1 MTGVSAETI
10 GFLMGG
16 LVLVLLV
23 LRVHIAMAMLLA
35 GGIGYALV
43 AGWSPLA
50 NYVKT
55 MAFARYSVYDLSVV
69 PLFLLMGN
77 IASRGGLSRRLFQAT
92 NAFLGHWRGGVAMS
106 AVGACAGFGAICGSS
121 LATAATMG
129 QVALPELRRYHYSP
143 ALATGAL
150 AAGGT
155 LGILIPP
162 SVVLV
167 IYAVLAEQNVAAMF
181 MAALLPGLL
190 AMAGYMAA
198 IALYVRVVP
207 GSGPAAP
214 RMDWPGRWKT
224 LRDVWPIVAVFVTV
238 IGGIYGGIFTPT
250 EAAAIGT
257 LATGALALVT
267 RELTWRGFL
276 QAAFDTAS
284 ATAMIFLI
292 LLGADLLNAFFA
304 LSQMPTA
311 VAQWVLNAGLPP
323 MLVLLAIIAIYLVLG
338 CVMDSLSMIL
348 LTIPIFLP
356 IVMGM
361 EYWGLNQ
368 TDKAIW
374 FGVLALM
381 VVEIGLIT
389 PPVGMNLFII
399 NSLARDVPM
408 KETYRGTVPFI
419 VSDLL
424 RTAVLV
430 LVPGL
435 SLWLVHAL
443 N

>member
-1 MTGVSAETI
+1 MSSESI
-10 GFLMGG
+10 GFLMGA

-23 LRVHIAMAMLLA
+23 LRVHIAISMLVA
-35 GGIGYALV
+35 GGLGYALV
-43 AGWSPLA
+43 AGIDPLFSYA
-50 NYVKT
+50 KT
-55 MAFARYSVYDLSVV
+55 MAFARYSMYDLSVV

-77 IASRGGLSRRLFQAT
+77 LASRGGLSRRLFQAT
-92 NAFLGHWRGGVAMS
+92 NAFLGHYRGGVAMS

-129 QVALPELRRYHYSP
+129 QVALPELRRYNYSP

-190 AMAGYMAA
+190 AMGGYMVA
-198 IALYVRVVP
+198 IAIYVRVSP

-214 RMDWPGRWKT
+214 RMNWAQRWQT
-224 LRDVWPIVAVFVTV
+224 IREVWPIVLVFVTV

-257 LATGALALVT
+257 MATGALALIT
-267 RELTWRGFL
+267 RELTLKGML

-311 VAQWVLNAGLPP
+311 TAEWVLGADLPP
-323 MLVLLAIIAIYLVLG
+323 MLVLLMIVLIYLVLG

-356 IVMGM
+356 IVMGLDF
-361 EYWGLNQ
+361 WGLGP

-399 NSLARDVPM
+399 NSLAKDVPM
-408 KETYRGTVPFI
+408 KETYKGTIPFI
-419 VSDLL
+419 LSDLV
-424 RTAVLV
+424 RTGILM

-435 SLWLVHAL
+435 SLWLVHML

>member
-1 MTGVSAETI
+1 MSSETI
-10 GFLMGG
+10 GFLMGA

-23 LRVHIAMAMLLA
+23 LRVHIAISMLVA
-35 GGIGYALV
+35 GGLGYALV
-43 AGWSPLA
+43 AGIDPLFSYA
-50 NYVKT
+50 KT
-55 MAFARYSVYDLSVV
+55 MAFARYSMYDLSVV

-77 IASRGGLSRRLFQAT
+77 LASRGGLSRRLFQAT
-92 NAFLGHWRGGVAMS
+92 NAFLGHYRGGVAMS

-129 QVALPELRRYHYSP
+129 QVALPELRRYNYSP

-190 AMAGYMAA
+190 AMGGYMVA
-198 IALYVRVVP
+198 IAIYVRVSP

-214 RMDWPGRWKT
+214 RMNWAQRWQT
-224 LRDVWPIVAVFVTV
+224 IREVWPIVLVFVTV

-257 LATGALALVT
+257 MATGALALIT
-267 RELTWRGFL
+267 RELTLKGML

-311 VAQWVLNAGLPP
+311 TAEWVLGADLPP
-323 MLVLLAIIAIYLVLG
+323 MLVLLMIVLIYLVLG

-356 IVMGM
+356 IVMGLDF
-361 EYWGLNQ
+361 WGLGP

-399 NSLARDVPM
+399 NSLAKDVPM
-408 KETYRGTVPFI
+408 KETYKGTIPFI
-419 VSDLL
+419 LSDLV
-424 RTAVLV
+424 RTGILM

-435 SLWLVHAL
+435 SLWLVHML

>member
-1 MTGVSAETI
+1 MSSVTI

-16 LVLVLLV
+16 LVLVLLM
-23 LRVHIAMAMLLA
+23 LRVHIAVSMLLA
-35 GGIGYALV
+35 GGIGYAMV
-43 AGWSPLA
+43 AGIDPLVS
-50 NYVKT
+50 YVKT
-55 MAFARYSVYDLSVV
+55 MAFARYSMYDLSVV

-92 NAFLGHWRGGVAMS
+92 NAFLGHYRGGVAMS
-106 AVGACAGFGAICGSS
+106 SVGACAGFGAICGSS

-129 QVALPELRRYHYSP
+129 QVALPELRRYNYSP

-155 LGILIPP
+155 MGVLIPP

-167 IYAVLAEQNVAAMF
+167 IYAVLAEQNVASMFIAAM
-181 MAALLPGLL
+181 LPGLL
-190 AMAGYMAA
+190 ALTGYMIA
-198 IALYVRVVP
+198 IMIYVRLWP
-207 GSGPAAP
+207 ESGPAAP
-214 RMDWPGRWKT
+214 RMSWAERWRT
-224 LRDVWPIVAVFVTV
+224 LVEVWPILAVFVTV

-257 LATGALALVT
+257 MATGVLAVFM
-267 RELTWRGFL
+267 RELTWKGFL
-276 QAAFDTAS
+276 QSAMDTAS

-304 LSQMPTA
+304 LSQMPVA
-311 VAQWVLNAGLPP
+311 AAQWVLNSDFSP
-323 MLVLLAIIAIYLVLG
+323 MLVLVGIVLIYLVLG
-338 CVMDSLSMIL
+338 CVMDSLSMLL

-356 IVMGM
+356 IVLGLDF
-361 EYWGLNQ
+361 WGLNQ

-399 NSLARDVPM
+399 NSLAKDVPM
-408 KETYRGTVPFI
+408 KETYKGTLPFI
-419 VSDLL
+419 LSDLV
-424 RTAVLV
+424 RTVVLM

-435 SLWLVHAL
+435 SLWLVHML